1 MNQMRDQLKMNLN
14 YLQIKKINVTV
25 TAEKVDEK
33 NGVTCLVIMFPSD
46 LWSFNCP
53 KECIFCNFV
62 LTSAVNLNMLMQLT

>member
-33 NGVTCLVIMFPSD
+33 NGVTCLVMFPSD

-62 LTSAVNLNMLMQLT
+62 QTAAANLNMLMQLT

>member
-33 NGVTCLVIMFPSD
+33 KWGYLFSYYVPF
-46 LWSFNCP
+46 
-53 KECIFCNFV
+53 
-62 LTSAVNLNMLMQLT
+62 